1 MAHVIGWSHV
11 QRVGLHLRRYFVAVS
26 GWCRQAERQV
36 VIGLA
41 FKRRA
46 EQVKVSQGACIDVGL
61 EVDALKVNQAA
72 LQVFLSW
79 QSSGHTSWHSQ
90 QKRPCAEP

>member
-1 MAHVIGWSHV
+1 MAHIVRWSHV
-11 QRVGLHLRRYFVAVS
+11 HRVCLHLRRYFVAVS

-41 FKRRA
+41 LKWCA
-46 EQVKVSQGACIDVGL
+46 KQVKISQGACVNVCL
-61 EVDALKVNQAA
+61 EVDALKVKKEA

-79 QSSGHTSWHSQ
+79 QSSAHTS
-90 QKRPCAEP
+90 